1 MKYVVCYKLVPNE
14 SSIGVMPDKS
24 LDLANCEWEIGQYDL
39 RAVEI
44 AARLA
49 EASPENRLIA
59 LTAGNAVVE
68 NSKLKKSI
76 LARGPH
82 ELLAVEGDV
91 LSRADS
97 FATAQVLAEAIR
109 GLGEVDAV
117 FFGEGSGDLYS
128 QQVGN
133 ITGALLGWNTVNA
146 VSSVQLDGDCLLVE
160 RSLEECTEVLR
171 VSLPAAVSVTSD
183 SCLPRLASMK
193 EILKRVH
200 PQRRARRC
208 DRHNLCG
215 ADGQRL
221 PRRRRRLRNER
232 HHRGS
237 RRRHLD
243 VRRQG
248 QPSGHLPGRGHH
260 GYIEQHHEPL
270 RCQLLLADRAHRTDT
285 RRGHPGQE
293 GLRPRWTA

>member
-39 RAVEI
+39 RAVET

-97 FATAQVLAEAIR
+97 FATAR
-109 GLGEVDAV
+109 
-117 FFGEGSGDLYS
+117 
-128 QQVGN
+128 
-133 ITGALLGWNTVNA
+133 
-146 VSSVQLDGDCLLVE
+146 CL
-160 RSLEECTEVLR
+160 R
-171 VSLPAAVSVTSD
+171 
-183 SCLPRLASMK
+183 
-193 EILKRVH
+193 KR
-200 PQRRARRC
+200 
-208 DRHNLCG
+208 
-215 ADGQRL
+215 
-221 PRRRRRLRNER
+221 
-232 HHRGS
+232 
-237 RRRHLD
+237 
-243 VRRQG
+243 
-248 QPSGHLPGRGHH
+248 
-260 GYIEQHHEPL
+260 
-270 RCQLLLADRAHRTDT
+270 
-285 RRGHPGQE
+285 
-293 GLRPRWTA
+293 

>member
-39 RAVEI
+39 RAVET

-82 ELLAVEGDV
+82 ELLAVEGDA

-193 EILKRVH
+193 EILKANKKVSNISSL
-200 PQRRARRC
+200 
-208 DRHNLCG
+208 DDYK
-215 ADGQRL
+215 ADGE
-221 PRRRRRLRNER
+221 RRTTEVSLKALGQTARKCELVHDDEAGIAAAAAWLRK
-232 HHRGS
+232 
-237 RRRHLD
+237 L
-243 VRRQG
+243 
-248 QPSGHLPGRGHH
+248 
-260 GYIEQHHEPL
+260 
-270 RCQLLLADRAHRTDT
+270 
-285 RRGHPGQE
+285 
-293 GLRPRWTA
+293 